1 MMVVLGFGHKWEG
14 SCEEEEEGGDEEVAA
29 DLWVAV
35 DLWVERGLV
44 DLEASLKEVEGNIWV
59 GGWEGGGE
67 LRGKEGECER
77 KTIEIRGDCTGGI
90 S

>member
-1 MMVVLGFGHKWEG
+1 MMVVLGFGHQWEG
-14 SCEEEEEGGDEEVAA
+14 SCEEEEGGEGGDEEVAA

-59 GGWEGGGE
+59 GGNGREGAN
-67 LRGKEGECER
+67 
-77 KTIEIRGDCTGGI
+77 
-90 S
+90 

>member
-14 SCEEEEEGGDEEVAA
+14 SCEEEEEGGDEEVA
-29 DLWVAV
+29 V
-35 DLWVERGLV
+35 DLWVELGLV

-77 KTIEIRGDCTGGI
+77 NPIETWGDCTGGI